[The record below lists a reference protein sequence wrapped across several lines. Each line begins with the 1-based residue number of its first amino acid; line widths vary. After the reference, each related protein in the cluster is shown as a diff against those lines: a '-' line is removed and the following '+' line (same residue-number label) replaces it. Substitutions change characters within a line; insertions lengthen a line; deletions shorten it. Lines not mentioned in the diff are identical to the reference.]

1 MGAPASIKALNS
13 KRFMLKHVLD
23 KHEEEKSN
31 DNRFGIKVLKYT
43 KTSFER
49 HILESFLIQDNMI
62 HDPGC
67 KGGEKKGGD
76 IRRKIINMRKKRN
89 RERGRGENGREN
101 PPNKRR
107 KIDMVV

>member
-49 HILESFLIQDNMI
+49 HYF
-62 HDPGC
+62 DPGFNQGFDQGFS
-67 KGGEKKGGD
+67 KQH
-76 IRRKIINMRKKRN
+76 
-89 RERGRGENGREN
+89 
-101 PPNKRR
+101 
-107 KIDMVV
+107 